1 MAHISS
7 DGSLLDAA
15 DDADAD
21 VLADGPLFRAQKRR
35 SLSARQQLLSQI
47 EFPRPDQVLIV

>member
-15 DDADAD
+15 DDADAH
-21 VLADGPLFRAQKRR
+21 VLADGPLFRAQKLR
-35 SLSARQQLLSQI
+35 SLSDRQQLLSQI
-47 EFPRPDQVLIV
+47 EFPRPDQLLIV